1 MAICFANEVT
11 PLVLQRPW
19 TPFLLRRWPLLAA
32 ALALF
37 VLLFGNARAAALNVP
52 SLPQDDGQPTIR
64 FVHNPEAAP
73 DFAVQTL
80 DGKPLKLSDTTGKV
94 VLLNFWATWC
104 GPCRM
109 EIPDL
114 IVLQNEY
121 KDSLQIISLL
131 VDVDDVDD
139 AKRFVQ
145 SAGINYPVALA
156 TTDIR
161 LKYGGVSALP
171 TLFMLDT
178 QGRIVQKHVG
188 LYDPR
193 LYELEAR
200 ALLNLAIPFKVGTF
214 EDNGEIFLKNAGR
227 ATELPGVDL
236 ASLSAEQKAAALRAL
251 NEEACTCGCK
261 LTLAQCRIYDSACR
275 TSKDR
280 AAKIVTSA
288 SAKPDGN
295 ASGPLG
301 AAAKTGTPETAPEK
315 SPRQ

>member
-1 MAICFANEVT
+1 MLAMA
-11 PLVLQRPW
+11 VL
-19 TPFLLRRWPLLAA
+19 A
-32 ALALF
+32 
-37 VLLFGNARAAALNVP
+37 FGSTRAATPNAQP
-52 SLPQDDGQPTIR
+52 PPQDDGQPTIR

-73 DFAVQTL
+73 DFAVQAL

-104 GPCRM
+104 GPCRT

-114 IVLQNEY
+114 IVLQKKY

-131 VDVDDVDD
+131 VDVDDVED
-139 AKRFVQ
+139 AKKFVQ

-171 TLFMLDT
+171 TLFVLDA

-193 LYELEAR
+193 LYELETR
-200 ALLNLAIPFKVGTF
+200 ALLNLSIPFKVETF
-214 EDNGEIFLKNAGR
+214 EDTGEIFLKNAGR
-227 ATELPGVDL
+227 ATELPGVEL

-251 NEEACTCGCK
+251 NEEGCTCGCK

-280 AAKIVTSA
+280 AAKIVA
-288 SAKPDGN
+288 SVTAKPAGN
-295 ASGPLG
+295 APEAVGNAPPS
-301 AAAKTGTPETAPEK
+301 AAGTGTAPETTPEK
-315 SPRQ
+315 SPRP